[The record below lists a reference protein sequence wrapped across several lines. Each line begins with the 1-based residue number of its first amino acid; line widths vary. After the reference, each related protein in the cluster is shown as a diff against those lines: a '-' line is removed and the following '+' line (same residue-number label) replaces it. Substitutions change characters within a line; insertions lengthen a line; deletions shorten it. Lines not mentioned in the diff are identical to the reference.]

1 MNSLLLLLP
10 LKMGGRGGDFNKL
23 GMNFLNKDLRKQLEK
38 SVINARKD
46 EAPRDIH

>member
-10 LKMGGRGGDFNKL
+10 LTRENARDVDELAMT
-23 GMNFLNKDLRKQLEK
+23 FLNKDLRKQLEK

-46 EAPRDIH
+46 EDPRDIH